1 MGSVGRRPHRPGWVA
16 RYRDPSGRQR
26 SKSFRREVDARR
38 FLTAIEADKLYGR
51 WIDPKLAEI
60 PFGRYAD
67 EWLQITVHEPGT
79 RLNIEG
85 RLRNHILPFFK
96 DLPLVAIKSRHVR
109 SWVTELRGKGLAPAT
124 VVATYNTFA
133 KIIRTAVIDGLIAT
147 TPCLGIDL
155 PHLGKREEMRFLD
168 PHAINVLADS
178 LEPRY
183 RALIYT
189 AGYTGMRWGELAA
202 LRAENLNLL
211 HGLVDVVE
219 TQTEISGNIQ
229 IKPYTKTGGRRTIS
243 LPGFL
248 AEMIGRHMGV
258 YPSAERVF
266 SAAQGGPL
274 RRTFYRRHFLPGVQQ
289 AGLAPLRFHDL
300 RHSCVAMLISEGA
313 HPAEIMQRL
322 GHSSVKT
329 TLDRYGHLFPS
340 LDLRLKDG
348 LQRLYQESISEADVQ
363 RDSHLGRSS

>member
-1 MGSVGRRPHRPGWVA
+1 MGSIGKQPNRPGWVA

-26 SKSFRREVDARR
+26 SKSFKREVDARK
-38 FLTAIEADKLYGR
+38 FLTAIEADKLFGR

-60 PFGRYAD
+60 PFGRYAE
-67 EWLQITVHEPGT
+67 EWLQITAHEPGT

-85 RLRNHILPFFK
+85 RLRNHILPYFE
-96 DLPLVAIKSRHVR
+96 DMPLVAIKSRHVR
-109 SWVTELRGKGLAPAT
+109 AWVTQLRDKGLAPAT

-155 PHLGKREEMRFLD
+155 PRLGKREEMRFLD
-168 PHAINVLADS
+168 PRGINLLADS
-178 LEPRY
+178 VDARY
-183 RALIYT
+183 RALVYT

-211 HGLVDVVE
+211 RGLVDVVE
-219 TQTEISGNIQ
+219 TQTEISGSIQ
-229 IKPYTKTGGRRTIS
+229 VKPYTKTGGRRTIS

-248 AEMIGRHMGV
+248 AEMIGHHMGL
-258 YPSAERVF
+258 YPSIERVF
-266 SAAQGGPL
+266 CAAEGGPL
-274 RRTFYRRHFLPGVQQ
+274 RRTFYRRHFVPATRR

-300 RHSCVAMLISEGA
+300 RHSCVAMLIGEGA

-348 LQRLYQESISEADVQ
+348 LQRLYQESINEADVQ
-363 RDSHLGRSS
+363 RDSHFGRLS